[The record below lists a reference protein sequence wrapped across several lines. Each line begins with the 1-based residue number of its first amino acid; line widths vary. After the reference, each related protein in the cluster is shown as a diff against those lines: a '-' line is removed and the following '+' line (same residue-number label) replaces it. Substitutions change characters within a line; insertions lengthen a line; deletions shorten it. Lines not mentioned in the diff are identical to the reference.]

1 MSLRDAID
9 VLMPKN
15 KSAPA
20 TDSAELE
27 GEEAFRYLTVRQ
39 LMWRKFLRS
48 RVAVLSGTA
57 LIVIYLVM
65 VLADFFTPYDM
76 TRAQSDYLFCPP
88 QLLRFVDAEGRFSLR
103 PFVYPVTGERDL
115 ETFRFIYTEDRTHK
129 AYVHFFVQGDPY
141 TFLGREFRLRF
152 FGVKEGTIFLLGTDV
167 RGRDQLSRIVI
178 GSRISLTLGL
188 VGVMISVFL
197 GSVIGTLSGYFGGL
211 LDDVIQRV
219 IEFIRSFPTLPLWMA
234 LSAAL
239 PPTWPSHLVYL
250 GIVVVLSFIGWTSLA
265 REVRGKIL
273 SLRET
278 DFVLAAQ
285 ATGASTGRLIFV
297 HMIPTMA
304 SHILVV
310 ATLSIPGMILGEST
324 LSFLGLGIKPPLTS
338 WGLLL
343 SQAQRIEVMRLY
355 PWMLSP
361 GIFIAVVVLAFNF
374 LGDGLRDA
382 VDPFA

>member
-1 MSLRDAID
+1 MARDQTSTTAESTA
-9 VLMPKN
+9 P
-15 KSAPA
+15 SAQEKIYVA
-20 TDSAELE
+20 SQT
-27 GEEAFRYLTVRQ
+27 Q
-39 LMWRKFLRS
+39 LMWWKFRKHRMAVIS
-48 RVAVLSGTA
+48 VALVA
-57 LIVIYLVM
+57 LLYL
-65 VLADFFTPYDM
+65 LAIFADFIAPYDPNE
-76 TRAQSDYLFCPP
+76 TDTEFLFVPP
-88 QLLRFVDAEGRFSLR
+88 RRIHFVGPDGFSLR
-103 PFVYPVTGERDL
+103 PFVYGLNLSIDD
-115 ETFRFIYTEDRTHK
+115 ETYRKTYTDDESVQ
-129 AYVHFFVQGDPY
+129 YPIHFFVHGSSYEMWGLIESDLHL
-141 TFLGREFRLRF
+141 FGLREGK
-152 FGVKEGTIFLLGTDV
+152 GVFLLGTDI
-167 RGRDQLSRIVI
+167 RGRDQLSRIVM

-188 VGVMISVFL
+188 VGVAISVFL
-197 GSVIGTLSGYFGGL
+197 GSLIGTLSGYFGGL

-285 ATGASTGRLIFV
+285 ATGASTARLIFV
-297 HMIPTMA
+297 HMMPTMT

-343 SQAQRIEVMRLY
+343 SQAIRIEVMRLY

-361 GIFIAVVVLAFNF
+361 GIFIAVVVLTFNF

>member
-9 VLMPKN
+9 VLMPRN
-15 KSAPA
+15 RGAPA
-20 TDSAELE
+20 GDLAEVA

-48 RVAVLSGTA
+48 RVAVLSGIA
-57 LIVIYLVM
+57 LILIYLVM
-65 VLADFFTPYDM
+65 VLADFFAPYDM
-76 TRAQSDYLFCPP
+76 TRAQSEYLYCPP
-88 QLLRFVDAEGRFSLR
+88 QLLRFVDAERRFSLR

-115 ETFRFIYTEDRTHK
+115 ETFRFIYTEDRTQK
-129 AYVHFFVQGDPY
+129 AHVRFFVKGDPY
-141 TFLGREFRLRF
+141 TYFGHEFRLHF
-152 FGVKEGTIFLLGTDV
+152 FGVEEGTIFLLGTDV
-167 RGRDQLSRIVI
+167 RGRDQLSRILA

-188 VGVMISVFL
+188 LGVMISVFL
-197 GSVIGTLSGYFGGL
+197 GSLIGTLSGYFGGL
-211 LDDVIQRV
+211 LDDIIQRV

-239 PPTWPSHLVYL
+239 PPDWPSHLVYL
-250 GIVVVLSFIGWTSLA
+250 GIVVVLSFIGWTGLA

-278 DFVLAAQ
+278 DFVRAAQ
-285 ATGASTGRLIFV
+285 ATGASTARLIFV
-297 HMIPTMA
+297 HMIPTMT

-310 ATLSIPGMILGEST
+310 ATLSIPGMILGESA

-343 SQAQRIEVMRLY
+343 SQAQRVEVMRLY
-355 PWMLSP
+355 PWMLAP

>member
-1 MSLRDAID
+1 MSLSETSD
-9 VLMPKN
+9 VLTPKDRDT
-15 KSAPA
+15 PA
-20 TDSAELE
+20 TDGAEAE
-27 GEEAFRYLTVRQ
+27 GEEAFRFLTLRQ
-39 LMWRKFLRS
+39 LMWRKFLRN
-48 RVAVLSGTA
+48 RVAVLAGVA
-57 LIVIYLVM
+57 LLIIYLVM
-65 VLADFFTPYDM
+65 VLADFFAPYDM
-76 TRAQSDYLFCPP
+76 TRAQPDYLFCPP
-88 QLLRFVDAEGRFSLR
+88 QRLRFVDEGGKFSLR

-115 ETFRFIYTEDRTHK
+115 ETFRFIYTEDRTRK
-129 AYVHFFVQGDPY
+129 AHVRFFVQGDPY
-141 TFLGREFRLRF
+141 TYFGREFRLKF
-152 FGVKEGTIFLLGTDV
+152 FGVEESTIFLLGTDI
-167 RGRDQLSRIVI
+167 RGRDQLSRIIV

-211 LDDVIQRV
+211 LDDIIQRV

-239 PPTWPSHLVYL
+239 PPNWPSHLVYL

-285 ATGASTGRLIFV
+285 ATGASTARLIFV
-297 HMIPTMA
+297 HMIPTMT

-343 SQAQRIEVMRLY
+343 SQAIRIEVMRLY

-374 LGDGLRDA
+374 FGDGLRDA